1 MRISDATVLITG
13 ASSGIGAAT
22 ARAVAAAGGRT
33 VLAGRDR
40 QRLAAVAEETGGVAF
55 AADITQPFQFTEPID
70 VLVNNAGIGWAGP
83 FLEMSEADIERLVA
97 VDLTAQLRITRA
109 VLPGMVERGRGHLVF
124 VASIAGATGVRN
136 EAVYA
141 GTKAGLMIFADS
153 LRLELAGTGVA
164 VSVIVPGV
172 IDTPFFERRGTPYHR
187 TRPAPIPAERVA
199 RAIVTAIE
207 KGRAE
212 SYAPAWMR
220 FPARL
225 RGTAPALFRR
235 LARKYG

>member
-22 ARAVAAAGGRT
+22 ARAVAAAGGRM
-33 VLAGRDR
+33 VLTGRDR

-55 AADITQPFQFTEPID
+55 AADITQPFSCTEPVD
-70 VLVNNAGIGWAGP
+70 VLVNNAGIGWAGA
-83 FLEMSEADIERLVA
+83 FLEMSEADIERLIA
-97 VDLTAQLRITRA
+97 VDLTAQIRLTRA
-109 VLPGMVERGRGHLVF
+109 VLPGMIERGRGHLVF
-124 VASIAGATGVRN
+124 VSSIAGATGVRH

-141 GTKAGLMIFADS
+141 ATKAGLMIFADS
-153 LRLELAGTGVA
+153 LRLELAETGID
-164 VSVIVPGV
+164 VSIIVPGV
-172 IDTPFFERRGTPYHR
+172 IDTPFFERRGKPYHR
-187 TRPAPIPAERVA
+187 THPAPIPAERVA
-199 RAIVTAIE
+199 RAIVAAIE

-212 SYAPAWMR
+212 SYTPAWLR

-225 RGTAPALFRR
+225 RGTTPGVFRW

>member
-40 QRLAAVAEETGGVAF
+40 QRLAAVAEETGGVPI
-55 AADITQPFQFTEPID
+55 AADITKAFSYTEPID
-70 VLVNNAGIGWAGP
+70 VLVNNAGIGWAGT
-83 FLEMSEADIERLVA
+83 FLEMSEDDIERVIA
-97 VDLTAQLRITRA
+97 VNFTAQIRLTRSL
-109 VLPGMVERGRGHLVF
+109 VPGMVERGRGHVVF
-124 VASIAGATGVRN
+124 VASIAGATGVRH
-136 EAVYA
+136 EAVYS

-153 LRLELAGTGVA
+153 LRHELADTGVG

-172 IDTPFFERRGTPYHR
+172 IDTPFFETRGKPYHR
-187 TRPAPIPAERVA
+187 THPAPIPAERVA
-199 RAIVTAIE
+199 RTIVTAIE
-207 KGRAE
+207 RERDE
-212 SYAPAWMR
+212 SYVPGWLR
-220 FPARL
+220 GPARV
-225 RGTAPALFRR
+225 RGTTPGLFRW